1 MDLNLIFLRIIRAFE
16 DSLSLL
22 ESIVLLQSVSSKLA
36 NLLIEE
42 VGSYLFPS
50 AAVIGTFN
58 SCDAISKSQLNSR
71 WANFSFIAYSCL

>member
-22 ESIVLLQSVSSKLA
+22 ESIVLLQSFSSKLA

-42 VGSYLFPS
+42 VGSYLYPS
-50 AAVIGTFN
+50 AAIIGTPN
-58 SCDAISKSQLNSR
+58 SRDAIAERQLKPM
-71 WANFSFIAYSCL
+71 WVNFSTNAYSSL